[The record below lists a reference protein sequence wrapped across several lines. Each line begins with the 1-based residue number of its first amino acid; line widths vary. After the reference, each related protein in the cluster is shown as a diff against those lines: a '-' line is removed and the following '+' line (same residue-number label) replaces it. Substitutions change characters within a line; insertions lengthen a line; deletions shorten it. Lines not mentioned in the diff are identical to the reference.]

1 MKFRLLALVCAI
13 SIVSQSCTDPCD
25 TVPCLNGGVC
35 LNGTCICPEGFE
47 GINCESTVD
56 PCEDILC
63 ENGQCELGTC
73 NCDDGWEG
81 DDCSTPIQP
90 SRVVIKQVKLLDWPD
105 LDDGGAWDEG
115 NNTGPDIGIRVGY
128 SGTTT
133 LYQSTAWFP
142 DVTTSDAPLYFGGLE
157 IDVSQPESNVCFT
170 ALNFDAT
177 GSADPEWM
185 GGTCGPLYN
194 QSIANILGFQ
204 SPLPFS
210 SGEYSWEIFMDYY
223 WD

>member
-1 MKFRLLALVCAI
+1 M
-13 SIVSQSCTDPCD
+13 VSQSCTDPCD
-25 TVPCLNGGVC
+25 TVPCLNGGAC

-47 GINCESTVD
+47 GVNCESTVD
-56 PCEDILC
+56 PCEDITC

-73 NCDDGWEG
+73 NCDNGWEG
-81 DDCSTPIQP
+81 DDCSTPVQP
-90 SRVVIKQVKLLDWPD
+90 SRVVIKQIKLLDWPD
-105 LDDGGAWDEG
+105 LNGEGGAWDGG
-115 NNTGPDIGIRVGY
+115 NNTGPDIGISVGY
-128 SGTTT
+128 SGSTTSP
-133 LYQSTAWFP
+133 LYQTSAFYLDITTA
-142 DVTTSDAPLYFGGLE
+142 DAPLQWSGLE
-157 IDVSQPESNVCFT
+157 IEISQPESSICVV

-177 GSADPEWM
+177 GSADPEVM

-210 SGEYSWEIFMDYY
+210 SGEYSWEIYMDYY